1 MEHSS
6 LNSVCPCSAVIRGWN
21 GNSWGSLRPF
31 HGAWDENN
39 FPNNP
44 LVVICW
50 CITNPPPQDVVV
62 QNSNTG
68 PEFRT
73 IFAGGGSVSKSFMSF
88 SSRCWL
94 ELHHWPGLGGAS
106 PRHLL
111 PMAGRLVPNGLLTGL
126 TIWQLASPRDQ
137 GGNGKAFYGAS
148 DGHTP
153 LDSMDDISHLWSIT
167 REEYTRVW
175 APGGKD

>member
-1 MEHSS
+1 M
-6 LNSVCPCSAVIRGWN
+6 
-21 GNSWGSLRPF
+21 
-31 HGAWDENN
+31 
-39 FPNNP
+39 
-44 LVVICW
+44 
-50 CITNPPPQDVVV
+50 V
-62 QNSNTG
+62 QNSNMG

-126 TIWQLASPRDQ
+126 TIWQLASPRDR

-153 LDSMDDISHLWSIT
+153 LDSMEDISHLWSIT
-167 REEYTRVW
+167 REEYVSSRRQGLT
-175 APGGKD
+175 GGRLEDWLSKTWWQGLPVSPSFCYRCAEGDVS